1 MPLVRGLV
9 HVADQHL
16 ELTDLGPTP
25 LGGAAVTLAP
35 QAAELAP
42 EWFCQRSRQTACL
55 SCRSGAGGVQDKGTG
70 TRRDCV
76 ANWFAA
82 ATERPEC
89 TARGYRRFRCRDCG
103 KQFNGLGCSVCTCL
117 RPEPWFGMAGRRRLG
132 QIRVGLAFKGRQFAA
147 EVILWAVR
155 WYLMFPVS
163 YRDLALMLR
172 DRVEVDHSTVVRRIQ
187 ASAQEL
193 EKRIRP
199 HLRRSNRSWRV
210 NAIYT
215 RVKGVGLIC
224 IGQWIAAARRS
235 TFCSRQARH
244 SGHQALLSQGA
255 GSAAHGQAAHHRR
268 GQEPRL
274 PESDQGDERG
284 RQDVESPAATPT

>member
-103 KQFNGLGCSVCTCL
+103 RQFNGLGCSVCTCL

-147 EVILWAVR
+147 EVILWGG
-155 WYLMFPVS
+155 
-163 YRDLALMLR
+163 
-172 DRVEVDHSTVVRRIQ
+172 TVVSHVPGQLPRP
-187 ASAQEL
+187 
-193 EKRIRP
+193 RP
-199 HLRRSNRSWRV
+199 H
-210 NAIYT
+210 A
-215 RVKGVGLIC
+215 
-224 IGQWIAAARRS
+224 
-235 TFCSRQARH
+235 SRPRGGGPLDP
-244 SGHQALLSQGA
+244 SPPNPSLCPGA
-255 GSAAHGQAAHHRR
+255 GETNPAPSAPKQSFLEG
-268 GQEPRL
+268 
-274 PESDQGDERG
+274 
-284 RQDVESPAATPT
+284 